1 MQTKSS
7 SSSLRLL
14 VLFLTIVRTILHIST
29 RMVYPF
35 MLVFTRGMGVELQDI
50 SHAIAMRASTG
61 VLSPVLSPLS
71 DRYGRKFGM
80 LMGLVLFT
88 LGAGALVFW
97 PSFTTFFISQSL
109 CYLGGYLFVSTVH
122 AYLGDLVPYQQRGRV
137 IAINEMGW
145 SLSFIVGVPLM
156 GLLIARFG
164 WAAPYPLLMSLGVAA
179 TMAVLWLL
187 PASHGAANPKGG
199 SIWSHLR
206 NILQSRSALVGLLMG
221 LTFAMGNEIIG
232 MVYGVWMELTFGL
245 KIAALGAATAAFGLA
260 DLGGEMLTAWLVDRL
275 GKERAIAMGLISNAA
290 LVAILPWLAGLGVG
304 GAIAGLC
311 FFFMT
316 YEITVV
322 SSLPLMSEVLPQER
336 ATMMGINI
344 AANSLGRALGALIA
358 PLIFAFGFRVST
370 LATVAF
376 NLLALLALSR
386 IRLQHPTSPEP
397 AATLD
402 G

>member
-1 MQTKSS
+1 MQAKSS
-7 SSSLRLL
+7 SSSFRLL
-14 VLFLTIVRTILHIST
+14 VLFLTIVRAILHIST

-35 MLVFTRGMGVELQDI
+35 MLAFTRGMGVELQDI
-50 SHAIAMRASTG
+50 SHAIAVRASTG
-61 VLSPVLSPLS
+61 ALSPVLSPLS
-71 DRYGRKFGM
+71 DRYGRKFG
-80 LMGLVLFT
+80 LVMGLVLFT

-137 IAINEMGW
+137 IAINEMSW

-164 WAAPYPLLMSLGVAA
+164 WAAPYPLLMGLGIAA
-179 TMAVLWLL
+179 TMAALWLL
-187 PASHGAANPKGG
+187 PASRGAASPNGV

-206 NILQSRSALVGLLMG
+206 SILLSRSAVTGLMMG
-221 LTFAMGNEIIG
+221 LVFAMGNEVVVLI
-232 MVYGVWMELTFGL
+232 YGVWMELTFGL
-245 KIAALGAATAAFGLA
+245 KIAALGAVSVVFGLA

-275 GKERAIAMGLISNAA
+275 GKERSIAMGLVCNAA

-304 GAIAGLC
+304 GAIVGLF

-316 YEITVV
+316 YEITMV
-322 SSLPLMSEVLPQER
+322 SSLPLMSEILPHER

-344 AANSLGRALGALIA
+344 AAVSLGRALGALIA
-358 PLIFAFGFRVST
+358 PLIFAISFRAST

-397 AATLD
+397 AASLD